1 MEFTPA
7 GHENEE
13 PHALQESMFGHE
25 AEFPGPENPED
36 PEDLAD
42 LERDDYSEP
51 SLGEAREW
59 EAGEMTHLHAEEAVQ
74 AAEAP
79 LASPAGFSHAA
90 PPAGES
96 GIVAGTGP
104 ITIGDF
110 AALEDR
116 VLRAVHLVRR
126 ERQARLAAEQ
136 NAETLQGRVLALES
150 ELSQSQDFSAQ
161 LDQLQLEIQA
171 LRGEREQ
178 VRQRVERLL
187 GQLDALEI

>member
-7 GHENEE
+7 GQANDEH
-13 PHALQESMFGHE
+13 HALQESMFGHE
-25 AEFPGPENPED
+25 EEFSGHEIPED
-36 PEDLAD
+36 PEDLAG

-51 SLGEAREW
+51 SLGEEREW
-59 EAGEMTHLHAEEAVQ
+59 ETTEMTHPSAEQPAHTS
-74 AAEAP
+74 AEP
-79 LASPAGFSHAA
+79 HA
-90 PPAGES
+90 PPPSEPQATAHGGEPA
-96 GIVAGTGP
+96 IATGTGP

-110 AALEDR
+110 AALEER

-136 NAETLQGRVLALES
+136 NAETLHGRVLALES
-150 ELSQSQDFSAQ
+150 ELGKSMVIATQ
-161 LDQLQLEIQA
+161 LEQLQQEMQA